1 MSSNVYM
8 TCQQKTSTDDIISLI
23 INDKWTEEVFTNIII
38 NPRGGDKYIFYK
50 EASETR
56 GYKENLDWKADGFN
70 WNNTGKTTLP
80 HKSEDKLVT
89 CLYYQARHNKKT
101 NPENKGSFSKK
112 CYFPISRPYPTFI
125 EYFGDHFG
133 FEPSPHGNA
142 KKRDDAFQRH
152 LPSVMAH
159 HKEKLKN
166 DIPMVVNMNL
176 KLNDKPRNRK
186 NLKNIRKV
194 IIVMK

>member
-1 MSSNVYM
+1 MPSNVYM
-8 TCQQKTSTDDIISLI
+8 TSSIKTSTDEIINLI
-23 INDKWTEEVFTNIII
+23 IGDKWTEQVLSSTII
-38 NPRGGDKYIFYK
+38 NPRGGDKFIFYK
-50 EASETR
+50 ESTEAR
-56 GYKENLDWKADGFN
+56 DHKENQDWKVDGFN
-70 WNNTGKTTLP
+70 WNNVGQKDLP

-89 CLYYQARHNKKT
+89 VVYYKARNNKFN
-101 NPENKGSFSKK
+101 NPDNEGS
-112 CYFPISRPYPTFI
+112 YPTFI

-166 DIPMVVNMNL
+166 DYKWIQ
-176 KLNDKPRNRK
+176 K
-186 NLKNIRKV
+186 NN
-194 IIVMK
+194 